1 MPSLS
6 LKTNVKIANPKAFS
20 LEFSKFGAEVL
31 GKPEVYITVD
41 YTYNETLTFAGT
53 HDPAFT
59 LTIVSLGNLAPH
71 QTEEYS
77 AKIFEWLKEKIGTK
91 SDRGYILFQ
100 DPGNAGIGHK
110 GTTFATIFGS
120 K

>member
-6 LKTNVKIANPKAFS
+6 LKTNVKIADPKAFS
-20 LEFSKFGAEVL
+20 LEFSKFGAELL
-31 GKPEVYITVD
+31 GKPEGYITVD
-41 YTYNETLTFAGT
+41 YTYNETMTFAGT

-71 QTEEYS
+71 QTEKYS
-77 AKIFEWLKEKIGTK
+77 AIIFEWLKEKIGAK
-91 SDRGYILFQ
+91 GNRGYIVFH
-100 DPGNAGIGHK
+100 DPGNANIGHE
-110 GTTFATIFGS
+110 GTTFASIFGS